1 MSVNKVILIG
11 HIGKDPEA
19 RHLDSGV
26 TVANFSLATN
36 ESYTDKSGKKVTIPA
51 DAIQIKHGSYIH
63 ILVPVDRSM
72 SVHPAPCY
80 MNKMGYALHAII
92 KETK

>member
-1 MSVNKVILIG
+1 MPTKP
-11 HIGKDPEA
+11 K
-19 RHLDSGV
+19 
-26 TVANFSLATN
+26 
-36 ESYTDKSGKKVTIPA
+36 IPA
-51 DAIQIKHGSYIH
+51 DAIRIKQGSYIH